1 MRCDE
6 YQKELD
12 VVRSEAENYIKDM
25 IQEHHNDV
33 GSNGGV
39 DIWYFETLSF
49 TVEMIDGNVANVR
62 KLTVDNNYN
71 LMFVD
76 DDGYEYSFA
85 TLSIN
90 EVINVSGWVE
100 AFAYLKDHGRN
111 V

>member
-6 YQKELD
+6 YKKELD
-12 VVRSEAENYIKDM
+12 TVRSEAENYIKNM
-25 IQEHHNDV
+25 IKEHHNV
-33 GSNGGV
+33 GENGGV

-49 TVEMIDGNVANVR
+49 TVEMIDGNVALVR
-62 KLTVDNNYN
+62 KLTVDNYDN
-71 LMFVD
+71 LMFVE

-85 TLSIN
+85 TLSID